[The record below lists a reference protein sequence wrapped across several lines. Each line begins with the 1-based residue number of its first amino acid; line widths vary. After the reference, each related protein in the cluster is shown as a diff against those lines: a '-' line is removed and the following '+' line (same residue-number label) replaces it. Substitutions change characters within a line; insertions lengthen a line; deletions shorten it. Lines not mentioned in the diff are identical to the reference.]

1 MHELELICKLEI
13 FFKFSISREVH
24 KEISLPNAVEV
35 RVKHLES
42 RVKNLESG
50 VKHLWSIVSN
60 TWSA

>member
-50 VKHLWSIVSN
+50 VKHL
-60 TWSA
+60 